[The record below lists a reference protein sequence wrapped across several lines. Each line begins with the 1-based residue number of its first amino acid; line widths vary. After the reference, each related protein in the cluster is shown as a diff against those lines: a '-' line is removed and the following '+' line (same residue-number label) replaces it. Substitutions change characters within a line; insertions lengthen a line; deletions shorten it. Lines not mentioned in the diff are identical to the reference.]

1 MASTISLGPGAV
13 AEDTPPHY
21 PVPSTPA
28 DYRRPMGKLVPA
40 EGALFGAHLPEHDG
54 VAEEAAEVDKLEAD
68 IGRKLDINH
77 YYYPFED
84 EFPTW
89 REDFDFANGRYPLI
103 AWGCHDVDDILSG
116 RMDPIIDARAAGM
129 RDLGKPLFLRW
140 CWEMDGD
147 RPEKSKKVKG
157 PEKFVA
163 AWQYLWKRVYDAGA
177 TNVVRVWCPNARGF
191 KHGEAQPFYPGD
203 EWVDWIC
210 TDGYNWNPGRRYEDW
225 RSFVEIFDESYQF
238 AVSRYKPLMI
248 GEWGLME
255 RNPGDKAAWIREAQA
270 VVRDQLPA
278 IAAVLVFSVDH
289 IFDWRVTT
297 SPDSYAAYGEWARDP
312 YFNQPDPFFDPGPAE
327 NTAPGPLGP
336 PGTPGVGDGDYRDGS
351 SPDPP
356 SPSDQPPTDP
366 PGGDQPGRDQPP
378 ADQPA
383 ADQPPADQSP
393 ADQPGG
399 DQPASNDPAAP
410 DQPPAKRKNK
420 K

>member
-1 MASTISLGPGAV
+1 MAAALVASTISTGPGAE

-21 PVPSTPA
+21 PVPATPA

-54 VAEEAAEVDKLEAD
+54 VADEQAEIDKLEAD

-89 REDFDFANGRYPLI
+89 REPYDFAHGRYPLI
-103 AWGCHDVDDILSG
+103 AWGCHDVDAILNGS
-116 RMDPIIDARAAGM
+116 MDALIDARAAGL
-129 RDLGKPLFLRW
+129 RDLGQPLFLRW
-140 CWEMDGD
+140 CWEMDGA

-157 PEKFVA
+157 PEKFIA

-191 KHGEAQPFYPGD
+191 KHGEAQPYYPGD

-225 RSFVEIFDESYQF
+225 RNFLEIFDESYQF

-248 GEWGLME
+248 GEWGVME
-255 RNPGDKAAWIREAQA
+255 RNPGEKAQWIRDAQTL
-270 VVRDQLPA
+270 VRDSLPGV
-278 IAAVLVFSVDH
+278 AAVLAFSVDH
-289 IFDWRVTT
+289 LFDWRVTT
-297 SPDSYAAYGEWARDP
+297 SPDAYQAYGEWARDP
-312 YFNQPDPFFDPGPAE
+312 YFNQPDPAFTPGPGE

-336 PGTPGVGDGDYRDGS
+336 PGTPGVGDGDYRDG
-351 SPDPP
+351 PDPP
-356 SPSDQPPTDP
+356 SPSDPDP
-366 PGGDQPGRDQPP
+366 
-378 ADQPA
+378 
-383 ADQPPADQSP
+383 
-393 ADQPGG
+393 G
-399 DQPASNDPAAP
+399 DQPAQSDPPAP
-410 DQPPAKRKNK
+410 GDQPAPSDPPASSDPPAPSDQPAPSDRPAHK
-420 K
+420 KK